1 MRRREF
7 IAGLGSAAAW
17 PVVARA
23 QPSAMPVIG
32 FLHSGSPGPNE
43 GNVAAFRRGLAEA
56 GFIENKNVLI
66 EYRWANLQFGQL
78 PSLVSDLINRH
89 VAVIFAADST
99 GPIRA
104 AKAATATIPIVF
116 YYGGDPV
123 KDGFVA
129 SLSRPGGNMTG
140 LTGMESELG
149 PKRLALLHEMVP
161 QAATIG
167 FLTAGGN
174 RAVPAVRE
182 VARSLRL
189 ELVEVEGTVLTRA
202 FDTFVER
209 QVRAVFVNN
218 VPTPLTD
225 GYQGGRGNPGEAASP
240 AGAPAAR

>member
-1 MRRREF
+1 MIKRRQF

-23 QPSAMPVIG
+23 QQ
-32 FLHSGSPGPNE
+32 PGPVVPIIGVLNAR
-43 GNVAAFRRGLAEA
+43 GPDAFADRWVTAFKQGLADA
-56 GFIENKNVLI
+56 GFIVGKNVSI
-66 EYRWANLQFGQL
+66 EFRWASFLPGQL

-89 VAVIFAADST
+89 VAVIFAADT
-99 GPIRA
+99 IAPIRA

-116 YYGGDPV
+116 LYGGDPV

-140 LTGMESELG
+140 LTGMASELG

-167 FLTAGGN
+167 YLTDGRN
-174 RAVPAVRE
+174 SAVPAVRE
-182 VARSLRL
+182 AARSLGL

-202 FDTFVER
+202 FATFVDR
-209 QVRAVFVNN
+209 QVGAVLVDNIGTLF
-218 VPTPLTD
+218 
-225 GYQGGRGNPGEAASP
+225 AAP
-240 AGAPAAR
+240 RRR